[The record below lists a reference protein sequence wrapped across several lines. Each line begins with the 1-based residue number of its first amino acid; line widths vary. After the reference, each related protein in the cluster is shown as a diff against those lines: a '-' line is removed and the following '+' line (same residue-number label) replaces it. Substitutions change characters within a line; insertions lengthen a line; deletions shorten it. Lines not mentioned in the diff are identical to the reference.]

1 LRRLHVPV
9 ATAIDGI
16 VLLDKAPGLSS
27 NEALQQVK
35 RLFRARKAG
44 HGGSLDP
51 LASGMLPICLGE
63 ATKLAGALLEGRKC
77 YQFVIRLG
85 ASTTTGDL
93 EGEIV
98 EECALPN
105 LAADAVAATLLGF
118 AGHREQVPPMHSAL
132 KHRGARLY
140 ELARRGIEVERPA
153 RTIHIETI
161 ELVAL
166 ELPRLTVRTVC
177 SKGTYVRTL
186 AVDIARALGSCG
198 YVEDLRRLWVEPF
211 GAEPM
216 ATVESLQAAA
226 HDRQALARWLLP
238 PDRGVQ
244 SWPRVDLDAEAAR
257 RLLDGQA
264 VTAAAGAASLV
275 RTYDP
280 AGRFLGIARRDQE
293 GRVTARRLIA
303 DTRERRGART
313 PSA

>member
-1 LRRLHVPV
+1 MPV

-226 HDRQALARWLLP
+226 HDPRALARWLLP

>member
-1 LRRLHVPV
+1 MPV

-16 VLLDKAPGLSS
+16 VLLDKAAGLSS

-35 RLFRARKAG
+35 RLFQARKAG

-63 ATKLAGALLEGRKC
+63 ATKVAGALLDGRKC
-77 YQFVIRLG
+77 YEFVICLG

-93 EGEIV
+93 EGELV
-98 EECALPN
+98 EECPVPN
-105 LAADAVAATLLGF
+105 LTADAAAATLASF
-118 AGHREQVPPMHSAL
+118 VGHREQVPPMHSAL

-140 ELARRGIEVERPA
+140 QLARRGIEVERAA
-153 RTIHIETI
+153 RAIHIRTL

-166 ELPRLTVRTVC
+166 EPPRLTVRAVC

-186 AVDIARALGSCG
+186 AVEIARALGSCG
-198 YVEDLRRLWVEPF
+198 YVADLRRLWVEPF

-216 ATVESLQAAA
+216 ATLDALHAAA
-226 HDRQALARWLLP
+226 HDAQALARWLLP

-244 SWPRVDLDAEAAR
+244 GWPRVDLDAEAAR

-275 RTYDP
+275 RTYGP

-303 DTRERRGART
+303 DTRERLL
-313 PSA
+313 

>member
-1 LRRLHVPV
+1 
-9 ATAIDGI
+9 
-16 VLLDKAPGLSS
+16 
-27 NEALQQVK
+27 
-35 RLFRARKAG
+35 
-44 HGGSLDP
+44 
-51 LASGMLPICLGE
+51 
-63 ATKLAGALLEGRKC
+63 
-77 YQFVIRLG
+77 
-85 ASTTTGDL
+85 
-93 EGEIV
+93 
-98 EECALPN
+98 
-105 LAADAVAATLLGF
+105 
-118 AGHREQVPPMHSAL
+118 MHSAL

-226 HDRQALARWLLP
+226 HDPRALARWLLP

>member
-1 LRRLHVPV
+1 MPV

-27 NEALQQVK
+27 NEAMQQVK

-77 YQFVIRLG
+77 YEFVIRLG
-85 ASTTTGDL
+85 AGTTTGDL

-132 KHRGARLY
+132 KHRGTRLY

-216 ATVESLQAAA
+216 ASVESLQAAA
-226 HDRQALARWLLP
+226 DDPQALARWLLP

-244 SWPRVDLDAEAAR
+244 GWPRVDLDAESAR

-303 DTRERRGART
+303 DTRARLT
-313 PSA
+313 PRAPPV

>member
-1 LRRLHVPV
+1 MPMPA

-16 VLLDKAPGLSS
+16 LLLDKPTGLSS

-35 RLFRARKAG
+35 HLFRARKAG

-63 ATKLAGALLEGRKC
+63 ATKLAGALLDGRKC
-77 YQFVIRLG
+77 YEFVIRLG

-93 EGEIV
+93 EGEFV
-98 EECALPN
+98 TECAVPVLN
-105 LAADAVAATLLGF
+105 ETAVASTLSGF
-118 AGHREQVPPMHSAL
+118 IGRREQVPPMHSAL

-153 RTIHIETI
+153 RTIHIDSL
-161 ELVAL
+161 ELCAL
-166 ELPRLTVRTVC
+166 EPPHVTVRVVC

-186 AVDIARALGSCG
+186 AVDIAQVLGSCG

-211 GAEPM
+211 ATEPM
-216 ATVESLQAAA
+216 VTLDVLHSAAS
-226 HDRQALARWLLP
+226 DPQALTKWLLP
-238 PDRGVQ
+238 TDRGIE
-244 SWPRVDLDAEAAR
+244 SWPRVDLDADDAR

-264 VTAAAGAASLV
+264 VTALGGVPVEGMV
-275 RTYDP
+275 RTYGP
-280 AGRFLGIARRDQE
+280 AGRFLGIARRDEQ

-303 DTRERRGART
+303 DTRARLAPRT
-313 PSA
+313 PPA

>member
-1 LRRLHVPV
+1 VPV

-77 YQFVIRLG
+77 YEFVIRLG

-105 LAADAVAATLLGF
+105 LAADAVAATLLRF

-186 AVDIARALGSCG
+186 AVEIARALGSCG

-226 HDRQALARWLLP
+226 HDPRALARWLLP

-303 DTRERRGART
+303 DTRERLGART